1 MQKRITIRTEK
12 SIQTVLQMVSVL
24 YLLVW
29 SVAPPLQLDMIYR
42 LLALGLAFVWF
53 FIEFFRR
60 FEFTMMQIW
69 CALFMVGVA
78 AIAYILNGAGAVMGE
93 IVVYM
98 MVLAFFIN
106 MYASDSWQHYR
117 IAVPITLALLI
128 FFNNRTFTALSADA
142 TIARRLVRDTEELY
156 MYMRDG
162 VGGYGLIYPQ
172 VCIAPV
178 VLAWTLKSFEH
189 NKFYF
194 LLGVAWAVTFWLVLN
209 NAGYSIAIIS
219 AVVSVMILL
228 FYRRQSVW
236 PAFLLSAALII
247 IGVLLLVYAE
257 GFRNLVLQI
266 FEGTKVVRKIE
277 DLLSTAEGETA
288 ESFAARI
295 TRYWRSIQTSLQYP
309 LIGGLLFGGVGGG
322 HSEILDTFARY
333 GVWGGIPTLIMIFR
347 TPRYFKNEYPES
359 STIIATANA
368 HTTVIALVALFD
380 PFGFQVFFPLLILC
394 PVMYTDILIWT
405 GELHE
410 NPMDSQLD
418 SA

>member
-1 MQKRITIRTEK
+1 MQKRITIRTER

-29 SVAPPLQLDMIYR
+29 SVAPPLQLDMIFR

-69 CALFMVGVA
+69 CALFMVAVA
-78 AIAYILNGAGAVMGE
+78 VIAYLHDGAGAVMGE
-93 IVVYM
+93 IAVYM
-98 MVLAFFIN
+98 MVLGFFIN
-106 MYASDSWQHYR
+106 MYSSDSWQHYR
-117 IAVPITLALLI
+117 IVVPITLGLLI
-128 FFNNRTFTALSADA
+128 FFNYRTATALAAD
-142 TIARRLVRDTEELY
+142 TSIARRLVRDTEELY
-156 MYMRDG
+156 VYMRQG

-178 VLAWTLKSFEH
+178 VLAWTLKSFKH
-189 NKFYF
+189 NKLCF
-194 LLGVAWAVTFWLVLN
+194 LLGVAWVVTFWTVLN
-209 NAGYSIAIIS
+209 DAGYSIAII
-219 AVVSVMILL
+219 ATVVSAMVLI

-236 PAFLLSAALII
+236 PAFLLSAVLII
-247 IGVLLLVYAE
+247 VGVLLLVYVE
-257 GFRNLVLQI
+257 GFRNLVMQL
-266 FEGTKVVRKIE
+266 FEGTKVVHKIE

-288 ESFAARI
+288 DSFASRI
-295 TRYWRSIQTSLQYP
+295 NRYWRSIQTCLQFP

-322 HSEILDTFARY
+322 HSEILDAFARY
-333 GVWGGIPTLIMIFR
+333 GIWGGVPTVVMIFR
-347 TPRYFKNEYPES
+347 TPSYFKNEYTS

-368 HTTVIALVALFD
+368 HITVTALVSLFD
-380 PFGFQVFFPLLILC
+380 PFVYNVYLPLLILC

-410 NPMDSQLD
+410 NSLDSQLD